1 MAAVPLLAALSLG
14 LPGCTILNDLDREQC
29 ATDDDCRQRGGAFS
43 EALCRNSVCVTDPT
57 WGCLGNVTW
66 PEPVTGG
73 KVTAT
78 LHLSDLLTT
87 EPITDATARVCAK
100 RDTGCEQPVGSVLMS
115 DENGL
120 LTVELE
126 KHFDGYLEI
135 NSPSTLSPLLYFFYP
150 PVDADR
156 DAPYVPLVPPLAL
169 IKLAMQTDAT
179 IKSDR
184 GAAIAIGYDC
194 SNVTAPGLQ
203 FTVDDEE
210 EFKIPFFME
219 KGLPSLTAIETE
231 STGQGGFINVKPG
244 IRRLSATRRVNGA
257 HVGTV
262 SLLVRPGL
270 ITYTT
275 LVPTPD

>member
-1 MAAVPLLAALSLG
+1 MAAVPLLAALGLG
-14 LPGCTILNDLDREQC
+14 LSGCTILNDLDREQC
-29 ATDDDCRQRGGAFS
+29 ATDADCRQRGGAFS
-43 EALCRNSVCVTDPT
+43 EALCRDSVCVTDPT

-66 PEPVTGG
+66 PEPVGGG
-73 KVTAT
+73 KVTAK

-87 EPITDATARVCAK
+87 EPITDATARVCPK
-100 RDTGCEQPVGSVLMS
+100 LDTDCERPTATDLTS
-115 DENGL
+115 DADGIL
-120 LTVELE
+120 AVELD
-126 KHFDGYLEI
+126 KHFDGFLEI
-135 NSPSTLSPLLYFFYP
+135 SSPGTLSPLLYYFYP

-156 DAPYVPLVPPLAL
+156 DIPYVPLVPPAAFTR
-169 IKLAMQTDAT
+169 LAMQTMAP
-179 IKSDR
+179 IKFDR

-203 FTVDDEE
+203 FTVDDDE

-219 KGLPSLTAIETE
+219 KGLPSLTAVETE

-244 IRRLSATRRVNGA
+244 IRRLSASRRVNGE